1 MRLDIRGINAAEED
15 QKKMTLEEI
24 VDEKM
29 DNLEDDF
36 DYAIS
41 GLDRLCREGDC
52 QRALEIMEQ
61 IAATL
66 DTAIADIGESF
77 EPVEGATSIKATKVS
92 APIWEKP
99 WRQYAGDISNYSWLV
114 SPEGKRLARI
124 RGWDDDGTIGYD
136 AEIGDSNKTM
146 KFVGTFNTRA
156 QAQKAVAKELKIAA
170 CSKE

>member
-1 MRLDIRGINAAEED
+1 MRLDIRGISAAEED

-36 DYAIS
+36 DYALS

-52 QRALEIMEQ
+52 QRALEIIEQ

-77 EPVEGATSIKATKVS
+77 EPVEG
-92 APIWEKP
+92 
-99 WRQYAGDISNYSWLV
+99 
-114 SPEGKRLARI
+114 
-124 RGWDDDGTIGYD
+124 
-136 AEIGDSNKTM
+136 
-146 KFVGTFNTRA
+146 
-156 QAQKAVAKELKIAA
+156 
-170 CSKE
+170 

>member
-1 MRLDIRGINAAEED
+1 MRLDIRGISAAEED

-36 DYAIS
+36 DYALS

-77 EPVEGATSIKATKVS
+77 EPVEG
-92 APIWEKP
+92 
-99 WRQYAGDISNYSWLV
+99 
-114 SPEGKRLARI
+114 
-124 RGWDDDGTIGYD
+124 
-136 AEIGDSNKTM
+136 
-146 KFVGTFNTRA
+146 
-156 QAQKAVAKELKIAA
+156 
-170 CSKE
+170 